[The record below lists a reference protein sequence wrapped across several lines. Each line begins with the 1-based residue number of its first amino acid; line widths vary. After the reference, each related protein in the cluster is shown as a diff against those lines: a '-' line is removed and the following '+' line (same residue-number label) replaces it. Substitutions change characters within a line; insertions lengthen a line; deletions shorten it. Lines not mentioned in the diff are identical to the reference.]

1 MMYAC
6 FDYYYDVYGGRT
18 VGESDFCRLAVRAS
32 TFIDYCTMN
41 RAKNH
46 ADMDEVKMCCCA
58 LAEQYSLIESAQVL
72 AQKSTAAAASSDSG
86 EVQSESVGGWSRSF
100 RSGGDSASAAL
111 KSAESAKAA
120 LMDTVSTYLANTG
133 LLRARGYGPCPCFPI
148 P

>member
-1 MMYAC
+1 MYAC
-6 FDYYYDVYGGRT
+6 FDYYYDVYGGRAI
-18 VGESDFCRLAVRAS
+18 EADDFCRLSVRAS
-32 TFIDYCTMN
+32 SFIDYCTMG

-58 LAEQYSLIESAQVL
+58 LAEQYGLIESAQTL
-72 AQKSTAAAASSDSG
+72 AQKSTASAAASDSG

-120 LMDTVSTYLANTG
+120 LMSTVTEYLANTG
-133 LLRARGYGPCPCFPI
+133 LLRARGYGPCPCSHTL
-148 P
+148 